1 MSLDY
6 YIISKMPVEHKHTG
20 IYIREN
26 GETKELSKEEA
37 EKKFDMPVEEYTS
50 TDSELLHVNIT
61 HNLAKMAK
69 QCEIDGISLYDVLW
83 HPDEVLINGE
93 PSISYCQ
100 NLFILYRELKAH
112 REKYEK
118 FNPPNGW
125 GSYDGLLKAL
135 RKIIK
140 CLIIDNDID
149 DLKIEASI

>member
-37 EKKFDMPVEEYTS
+37 EKKFNKPVEEYTS
-50 TDSELLHVNIT
+50 TDSELLHINIM

-69 QCEIDGISLYDVLW
+69 QCEVDGISLYILLW
-83 HPDEVLINGE
+83 HPNEVLINGE

-100 NLFILYRELKAH
+100 NLFILYIELKEH

-118 FNPPNGW
+118 FNPSNGW
-125 GSYDGLLKAL
+125 GSYDSLLNAL
-135 RKIIK
+135 KRIIL
-140 CLIIDNDID
+140 CFIHNDID

>member
-6 YIISKMPVEHKHTG
+6 YLISKMPVEPKHTG

-37 EKKFDMPVEEYTS
+37 EKKFNKPVEEYTS
-50 TDSELLHVNIT
+50 TDSNLLHVNIT
-61 HNLAKMAK
+61 HNLAKMAN
-69 QCEIDGISLYDVLW
+69 QCEVDGISLYMLLW

-100 NLFILYRELKAH
+100 NILILYIELKAH

-118 FNPPNGW
+118 FNPSNGW
-125 GSYDGLLKAL
+125 GSYDCLLKNL
-135 RKIIK
+135 KKIAM
-140 CLIIDNDID
+140 CLINNDIS
-149 DLKIEASI
+149 DLKVEASI